1 MARARDDDT
10 DTDSDS
16 EREARAQ
23 IAQTEEAEARDRAS
37 RAASLFDLRWVIGG
51 LLTLYG
57 VTLTIMGLV
66 ASSATK
72 TKAVGININLWAGLA
87 ILGGGLVFL
96 AWGALRPLR
105 MEQVVDEAD
114 VSRPSA
120 EAEPDR
126 RSAEVER

>member
-1 MARARDDDT
+1 MDRATDDT
-10 DTDSDS
+10 YTGT

-23 IAQTEEAEARDRAS
+23 IAQAEEAEARDRAT

-57 VTLTIMGLV
+57 VTLTVLGVV

-72 TKAVGININLWAGLA
+72 AKAAGININLWAGLA
-87 ILGGGLVFL
+87 ILAGGLFFL

-105 MEQVVDEAD
+105 AEQIADET
-114 VSRPSA
+114 
-120 EAEPDR
+120 EPDR
-126 RSAEVER
+126 RSVEVER

>member
-1 MARARDDDT
+1 MARATDDT
-10 DTDSDS
+10 YTDAD
-16 EREARAQ
+16 REARAQ
-23 IAQTEEAEARDRAS
+23 IAEAEEAEARDRAT

-57 VTLTIMGLV
+57 VTLTVLGVV

-72 TKAVGININLWAGLA
+72 AKAAGININLWAGLA
-87 ILGGGLVFL
+87 ILAGGLIFL

-105 MEQVVDEAD
+105 AEQVMDETE

-120 EAEPDR
+120 ETEPER
-126 RSAEVER
+126 RSVEVER

>member
-1 MARARDDDT
+1 MAKVRSDT
-10 DTDSDS
+10 DA

-23 IAQTEEAEARDRAS
+23 IAQTEEAEAQDRAAK
-37 RAASLFDLRWVIGG
+37 AASLFDLRWVIGG

-57 VTLTIMGLV
+57 AVLTVMGVV

-72 TKAVGININLWAGLA
+72 TKAAGININLWAGLA
-87 ILGGGLVFL
+87 MLACGGFFL

-105 MEQVVDEAD
+105 AEQVVE
-114 VSRPSA
+114 

-126 RSAEVER
+126 PSVEVER

>member
-1 MARARDDDT
+1 MARGTDDT
-10 DTDSDS
+10 YDTDPQ
-16 EREARAQ
+16 RQARAQ
-23 IAQTEEAEARDRAS
+23 IAQAEEAEERDRAT

-57 VTLTIMGLV
+57 VTLTVLGVV

-87 ILGGGLVFL
+87 ILAGGLVFL
-96 AWGALRPLR
+96 AWGALRPLP
-105 MEQVVDEAD
+105 MEQLADETD
-114 VSRPSA
+114 VGRPSA

-126 RSAEVER
+126 RSVEVER

>member
-1 MARARDDDT
+1 MARHTDDDT
-10 DTDSDS
+10 YTDT
-16 EREARAQ
+16 EGREARAQ
-23 IAQTEEAEARDRAS
+23 IAQAEEAEARDRAT

-57 VTLTIMGLV
+57 VTLTVLGVV

-72 TKAVGININLWAGLA
+72 TKEAGININLWAGLA
-87 ILGGGLVFL
+87 ILAGGLFFL

-105 MEQVVDEAD
+105 AEQVVDETD
-114 VSRPSA
+114 VSRPSV

-126 RSAEVER
+126 HSVEVER